1 MNRSS
6 RARMWKSTAAILSLL
21 LILALSAWLYRSLPE
36 RRDGAVLPGE
46 EGLSLSVVREDPFS
60 LDAFLAAPPAYEGDA
75 AKVLNGNVPL
85 FTEEELRMAPGLQLS
100 ELDDLGRCGPALG
113 CLGPET
119 LPIEERGP
127 IGEVRPSGW
136 HTVRYDDRIEDRYL
150 YNRCHL
156 IGYQLCGENAEPRN
170 LITGTRYLNMTGM
183 LPYENAVFAYIGQSG
198 NHVLYRA
205 RPVFEGDNLLA
216 SGVLLEARSLE
227 DQGAG
232 LQFFVYLFNVQPG
245 VRIDY
250 ADGGSE
256 AEADDLPPEPEPTL
270 SALTETEELGG
281 GEERSLPG
289 EEGTITYVFN
299 SNTMRFHRP
308 DCPSAVEMRPE
319 NRVDFTGTREEAIA
333 LGYEPCSRCKP

>member
-1 MNRSS
+1 MKRSS
-6 RARMWKSTAAILSLL
+6 RARMWKSTAALLSLL
-21 LILALSAWLYRSLPE
+21 LVLALSVGLYRSLPE
-36 RRDGAVLPGE
+36 RWEGTVLPRE
-46 EGLSLSVVREDPFS
+46 EELSLSVVREEPFS
-60 LDAFLAAPPAYEGDA
+60 LEAFLAAPPVYEGEA

-100 ELDDLGRCGPALG
+100 ELDTLGRCGPALG

-119 LPIEERGP
+119 LPTEERGP

-136 HTVRYDDRIEDRYL
+136 HTIRYDDRIEDRYL

-183 LPYENAVFAYIGQSG
+183 LPYENAVLGYIIQSS

-205 RPVFEGDNLLA
+205 RPVFEGENLLA
-216 SGVLLEARSLE
+216 SGVLLEAPSLE

-232 LQFFVYLFNVQPG
+232 LQFFVYLFNAQPG

-250 ADGGSE
+250 ADGISE
-256 AEADDLPPEPEPTL
+256 AEEDYLLPEPTL
-270 SALTETEELGG
+270 AALTETEEPGG
-281 GEERSLPG
+281 GEERSLPA
-289 EEGTITYVFN
+289 EEGEITYVFN
-299 SNTMRFHRP
+299 NNTMRFHRP

-319 NRVDFTGTREEAIA
+319 NRVDFTGTREEALA
-333 LGYEPCSRCKP
+333 LGYEPCGRCQP